1 MAVLRDESA
10 AGPDLP
16 VAEGP
21 AGRDLPVVDVAQA
34 ATLTGLSKSAIRAR
48 IRRHELSS
56 DLHDG
61 RHRIPM
67 DELLRGGLLVE
78 GGRYRS
84 LRERAESLE
93 AQLGNALE
101 SRDQLRQ
108 DLEKAED
115 KLRVVWGMA
124 RQRDQKLMRATRKR
138 RWGIHWR
145 FWRSGHEQ

>member
-1 MAVLRDESA
+1 MAALRDEST
-10 AGPDLP
+10 AGRELP
-16 VAEGP
+16 VVEST

-56 DLHDG
+56 DRRDG
-61 RHRIPM
+61 RYRIPVV
-67 DELLRGGLLVE
+67 ELLRGDLLVE

-84 LRERAESLE
+84 LRRRAESLE
-93 AQLGNALE
+93 AQLGAALE

-108 DLEKAED
+108 ELEMAED

-124 RQRDQKLMRATRKR
+124 RQRDQKLMRVARKR
-138 RWGIHWR
+138 RWGIRWP
-145 FWRSGHEQ
+145 FGRSAQGR